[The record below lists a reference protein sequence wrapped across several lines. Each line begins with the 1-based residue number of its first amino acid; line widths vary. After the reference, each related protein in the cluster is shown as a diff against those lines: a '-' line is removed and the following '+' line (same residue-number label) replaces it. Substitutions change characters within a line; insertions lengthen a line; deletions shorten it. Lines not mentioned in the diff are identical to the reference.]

1 MNWPELIKQLQAR
14 GLTQAE
20 LARRCGVA
28 QSTVSDLSGGR
39 TKSPSFEL
47 GAALVRLHKETEPS
61 QPGCKPEATAH
72 AAD

>member
-14 GLTQAE
+14 GLTQVE

-28 QSTVSDLSGGR
+28 QSTVSDLAGGR

-47 GAALVRLHKETEPS
+47 GAALVKLSQEAPPKQAASGVQEAPS
-61 QPGCKPEATAH
+61 
-72 AAD
+72 AA